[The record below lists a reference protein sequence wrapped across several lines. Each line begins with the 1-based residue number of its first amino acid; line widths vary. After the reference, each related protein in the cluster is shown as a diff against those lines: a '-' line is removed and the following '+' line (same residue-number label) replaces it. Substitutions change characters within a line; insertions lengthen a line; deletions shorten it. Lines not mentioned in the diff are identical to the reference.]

1 MLDKCRSSL
10 LLAFAI
16 LAMLSFAAAASAQ
29 DCDQCDPYTSHC
41 NDYCDRCTHYGIDG
55 CTTSVADTCGGS
67 HNLEGNCLQN
77 GCTPSWQE
85 TSRVTQGTYG
95 AAGPSECNHHA
106 MQWVTI
112 TDSNHCNGN
121 SYWWTNHYC
130 DNVIDGQKTGG
141 WYPDC
146 CDGWDGWGN
155 QNSLFTCN
163 GYHSCTG

>member
-67 HNLEGNCLQN
+67 HNLRQPESHRVQRDGNREVHRGEQPDAAARQRSANTLH
-77 GCTPSWQE
+77 GRRRRGFFSKARLPIIDA
-85 TSRVTQGTYG
+85 TS
-95 AAGPSECNHHA
+95 S
-106 MQWVTI
+106 
-112 TDSNHCNGN
+112 
-121 SYWWTNHYC
+121 
-130 DNVIDGQKTGG
+130 
-141 WYPDC
+141 
-146 CDGWDGWGN
+146 
-155 QNSLFTCN
+155 
-163 GYHSCTG
+163 